1 MADERPNERL
11 RAAIR
16 QKGIDPEQLSVLVQV
31 DVKTVY
37 RWLAGRTPRPR
48 YRTMVA
54 RALERNERELWPDAA
69 IEVPAE
75 NPQREIQGA
84 WPHANDYRA
93 PDWRVLMRDAVEQI
107 DLLDYTLLDIVSA
120 AGITDM
126 LEEKGASGCRV
137 RALIAAPD
145 SIWVASAAK
154 QLGLD
159 EQDYISR
166 TELELEIELARGH
179 LEPLIGKPGIE
190 IRHFYAERY
199 NTILR
204 FDDQMLVTLHLWGTP
219 TAQAPMLHLRRRG
232 DGGLFDQFAHHLDE
246 IIKEASES
254 VDPAPDHYPD
264 PHKNP
269 DRYRP
274 TTKETYEQQNREVDW
289 HPPKRT
295 PPPSQPDE
303 QSGDEL
309 RSYIDRLS
317 DDRHS
322 R

>member
-1 MADERPNERL
+1 MAEERPNERL

-16 QKGIDPEQLSVLVQV
+16 QKGLDPDQLSVLVQV

-37 RWLAGRTPRPR
+37 RWLGGRTPRPR
-48 YRTMVA
+48 YRAKVA
-54 RALERNERELWPDAA
+54 RALERDERQLWPDAA

-75 NPQREIQGA
+75 DPQREIHGA

-107 DLLDYTLLDIVSA
+107 DLLDYTLLDIVGA

-154 QLGLD
+154 QLGQD
-159 EQDYISR
+159 DQDYISR
-166 TELELEIELARGH
+166 TELEREIELARGH
-179 LEPLIGKPGIE
+179 LEPLVGKPGIE
-190 IRHFYAERY
+190 IRAFYAERY

-204 FDDQMLVTLHLWGTP
+204 FDEQMLVTLHLWATP
-219 TAQAPMLHLRRRG
+219 TAQAPLLHLRRRG
-232 DGGLFDQFAHHLDE
+232 DGGLFDQFAHHLE
-246 IIKEASES
+246 GIIREATEP
-254 VDPAPDHYPD
+254 VDPNPEHYPD
-264 PHKNP
+264 PAKNP

-274 TTKETYEQQNREVDW
+274 TTPETYDEQKREVEW
-289 HPPKRT
+289 NPPKRT
-295 PPPSQPDE
+295 WPKQPDE
-303 QSGDEL
+303 QRSDEL
-309 RSYIDRLS
+309 RSYLDSLT
-317 DDRHS
+317 DDRHGG
-322 R
+322 